1 MGKKRQEKVMMM
13 MLMVMMMLM
22 MMMMILSTRME
33 MITIRI
39 SIKKQFENLLQRACN
54 KEN

>member
-22 MMMMILSTRME
+22 MMILSTRME

-39 SIKKQFENLLQRACN
+39 SLKKQFENLLQRACN